1 MCTEANREAKTRPMI
16 DHPST
21 IHPSEHHVL
30 GAIKSCFLCH
40 SKSGTLA
47 RSSISWCC
55 SGDMIY
61 SLDQQVLGV
70 INFHFLHHDESGT
83 SAFIL
88 DIYKAKQYVLG
99 MFPFLTSR

>member
-1 MCTEANREAKTRPMI
+1 MCTEAHREVKTRPMI

-30 GAIKSCFLCH
+30 GAIKSCVLCH

-47 RSSISWCC
+47 RSSISWFC

-70 INFHFLHHDESGT
+70 INFCIYSGYIQSKT
-83 SAFIL
+83 VCARNVPISYIT
-88 DIYKAKQYVLG
+88 LG
-99 MFPFLTSR
+99 LELLPG